1 MKKSI
6 FLIFAFCLTYGQ
18 FVSNNNFGFNGG
30 STTRSGQQLNQS
42 SCISAEERTFINEN
56 KLDIV
61 YRPVSRDTVLFHDPM
76 G

>member
-1 MKKSI
+1 MKILVFII
-6 FLIFAFCLTYGQ
+6 FTFCLMYGQ
-18 FVSNNNFGFNGG
+18 FVSDTNFGFNGG

-61 YRPVSRDTVLFHDPM
+61 YRPVSRHTGDRS
-76 G
+76 